1 MKEIYAG
8 QKKKT
13 AEFPSR
19 DAHMIYGTAAMVMGQ
34 FPVTTWT

>member
-1 MKEIYAG
+1 MLV
-8 QKKKT
+8 KKKT
-13 AEFPSR
+13 ADFLFPSR